1 VTSARPEVAARPAA
15 PATEDPRGQSDQRP
29 QWTLDP
35 SIVFLNHGSFGAC
48 PEAVQA
54 AQAGLRAAL
63 ERDPVRFFLRE
74 VPPLLDASRTALA
87 EFLGAPADDL
97 VFVRNATTAV
107 NTVLA
112 GLTLEPGDELLTTDH
127 AYNACRNALDET
139 ARRTGARVVVA
150 PIPFPVPLV
159 GGTEVALAAVLDR
172 VSARTRLALLDHVTS
187 STGLVLPMASLC
199 AALAERGIETLVD
212 GAHAPGMVPLDL
224 GRLGAT
230 YYTGNCHK
238 WLCAPKGAA
247 FLYVQREGQER
258 LRPLVIS
265 HGANTPEPG
274 RSRFQVE
281 FGWTGTD
288 DPTAYA
294 CVAVALRHLGG
305 ALPGGWPALMEH
317 NHALACTG
325 RRILCEALGIAPPSP
340 EEMLGSLATVPL
352 PDFPA
357 FPVGATTGAPGS
369 VDQLQEALYSR
380 YQIEVPVFPW
390 PRGSQTRLLRISAQL
405 YNQPEQYQYLARAL
419 MELGAERTPG
429 S

>member
-1 VTSARPEVAARPAA
+1 MTPTKPEGATKSAAADPPGPEV
-15 PATEDPRGQSDQRP
+15 ERP

-48 PEAVQA
+48 PGAVQA
-54 AQAGLRAAL
+54 AQAELRAAL

-87 EFLGAPADDL
+87 EFLGVQTDDL
-97 VFVRNATTAV
+97 VFVPNATTAV

-112 GLTLEPGDELLTTDH
+112 SLALEPGDELLTTDH
-127 AYNACRNALDET
+127 AYNACRNALDEA
-139 ARRTGARVVVA
+139 ARRAGARVVVA
-150 PIPFPVPLV
+150 PLPFPVPLV
-159 GGTEVALAAVLDR
+159 GGPEVVLAAVLGR

-187 STGLVLPMASLC
+187 STGLVLPITPLC
-199 AALAERGIETLVD
+199 TALAERGIETLVD
-212 GAHAPGMVPLDL
+212 GAHAPGMVALDL

-247 FLYVQREGQER
+247 FLHVQRERQER

-265 HGANTPEPG
+265 HGANTPQPG

-294 CVAVALRHLGG
+294 CVGVALRHLGA
-305 ALPGGWPALMEH
+305 ALAGGWPALMEH

-325 RRILCEALGIAPPSP
+325 RRILCESLGIAPPCP

-352 PDFPA
+352 PDIPA

-369 VDQLQEALYSR
+369 VDRLQEALYSR

-390 PRGSQTRLLRISAQL
+390 PRGSRSRLLRISAQL
-405 YNQPEQYQYLARAL
+405 YNLPEQYQYLARAL
-419 MELGAERTPG
+419 VELSAERAP
-429 S
+429 SS

>member
-1 VTSARPEVAARPAA
+1 MPEVAERSPTVTA
-15 PATEDPRGQSDQRP
+15 PPGARGQGP

-48 PEAVQA
+48 PAAVQA
-54 AQAGLRAAL
+54 AQAELRAAL
-63 ERDPVRFFLRE
+63 ERDPVHFFLRE
-74 VPPLLDASRTALA
+74 IPPLIDEARTALA

-112 GLTLEPGDELLTTDH
+112 SLVLEPGDELLTTDH
-127 AYNACRNALDET
+127 AYNACRNALDEA

-150 PIPFPVPLV
+150 PIPFPLPLA
-159 GGTEVALAAVLDR
+159 GGLEVVLAAVLER

-187 STGLVLPMASLC
+187 STGLVLPIEPLC
-199 AALAERGIETLVD
+199 KALGERGVETLVD

-247 FLYVQREGQER
+247 FLHVRRERQER

-265 HGANTPEPG
+265 HGANTPQPG

-294 CVAVALRHLGG
+294 CVAVALKHLGA

-317 NHALACTG
+317 NHALTCTG
-325 RRILCEALGIAPPSP
+325 RRLLCEVLGIAPPCP
-340 EEMLGSLATVPL
+340 EEMLGSLAAVPL
-352 PDFPA
+352 PDVPA
-357 FPVGATTGAPGS
+357 FPVGATTGTPGS
-369 VDQLQEALYSR
+369 LDRLQEALYSR
-380 YQIEVPVFPW
+380 YHIEVPVFPW
-390 PRGSQTRLLRISAQL
+390 PRGSRTRLLRISAQL
-405 YNQPEQYQYLARAL
+405 YNRPEHYQYLARAL
-419 MELGAERTPG
+419 AELNAERAPQ
-429 S
+429 